1 MKRIFLLLMIVCVSG
16 MAMAQPKARRNE
28 AKAKKEQQGGSGNA
42 QMTVRAREMF
52 PTSIDM
58 PENVVWRRDIYREID
73 LSKESNSTLYYP
85 VEPVGKQMNLFT
97 YIFKLALFGYI
108 PVYEYRL
115 DGNEDYSDSAK
126 VKIKT
131 VLDNYHIYYEE
142 KDGKLRVDNSD
153 IPSAEVKMFY
163 LKESAYYDQANSS
176 FRRKVLSLCPVMMRE
191 DDFGGEASKYPLF
204 WVKYTDLEPYLSR
217 QTMSASSLNNAA
229 TISADDYFTLNKYEG
244 KIYKTNNLLGRTLAQ
259 YCPTDSAMAKEQ
271 KRIEDELLKFSKNI
285 YGDQA
290 RKDKLV
296 EYGFRLPSAKD
307 NRPLTFDE
315 FNAKVHQIVYCSAT
329 PGDYEYEQSK
339 TVAEQVIRPTGLLDP
354 VIEMRPLA
362 NQIDD
367 LVAEIGRVVAQK
379 DRVFVTTLTKRSAED
394 LSQYLHNEGIRVE
407 YLHSD
412 IDAIE
417 RVAILQRLRKGAF
430 DVLVGINLLREG
442 LDLPEVALVAILDA
456 DKEGFLRSTTSLVQ
470 TAGRTARH
478 EKGRVILYADHKT
491 DAIRDL
497 LRITN
502 AHRKKQIAYNEEH
515 HITPKSVKRAINE
528 SAYVFAAGKNVGE
541 KGVAVP
547 SEEQDRGEVILELE
561 REMLEAADN
570 LEFERAAY
578 LRDQIKKLK
587 SRKG

>member
-73 LSKESNSTLYYP
+73 LTKESNSTLYYP

-290 RKDKLV
+290 RKDSLD
-296 EYGFRLPSAKD
+296 SIAK
-307 NRPLTFDE
+307 
-315 FNAKVHQIVYCSAT
+315 
-329 PGDYEYEQSK
+329 
-339 TVAEQVIRPTGLLDP
+339 LDP
-354 VIEMRPLA
+354 K
-362 NQIDD
+362 
-367 LVAEIGRVVAQK
+367 VAKKALKEKKAKTSRRSSSSSEAK
-379 DRVFVTTLTKRSAED
+379 AEKKRSQSSSKA
-394 LSQYLHNEGIRVE
+394 SSGSGSARV
-407 YLHSD
+407 SVRR
-412 IDAIE
+412 E
-417 RVAILQRLRKGAF
+417 R
-430 DVLVGINLLREG
+430 
-442 LDLPEVALVAILDA
+442 
-456 DKEGFLRSTTSLVQ
+456 
-470 TAGRTARH
+470 H
-478 EKGRVILYADHKT
+478 
-491 DAIRDL
+491 
-497 LRITN
+497 
-502 AHRKKQIAYNEEH
+502 
-515 HITPKSVKRAINE
+515 
-528 SAYVFAAGKNVGE
+528 
-541 KGVAVP
+541 
-547 SEEQDRGEVILELE
+547 
-561 REMLEAADN
+561 
-570 LEFERAAY
+570 
-578 LRDQIKKLK
+578 
-587 SRKG
+587 